1 MKYFHLN
8 ITKPSYHTR
17 KSQFNKR
24 SCMQNQHTDKS
35 LFRKQQE
42 LVAMSTLHSLNNE
55 QYEESASNR
64 QHNNYIQPSCSTN
77 RIVVHCTSICTLCAI
92 WGLLGYCFQYYV
104 LPYISIVS
112 SNTKNILEGSENGT
126 TCSVWNHSP
135 YQQAKCAIISHCS
148 YLVSHFINSM
158 YMDIQRMQ
166 SVSTGLA
173 YLFSAVCGFYFFL
186 ERFRKSF
193 LLPLYNINMKLYS
206 KIVNT
211 YENPYLPFNYIENAM
226 NAVN

>member
-1 MKYFHLN
+1 
-8 ITKPSYHTR
+8 
-17 KSQFNKR
+17 
-24 SCMQNQHTDKS
+24 MQNQHTDKS

-55 QYEESASNR
+55 QHEESDSNRQHEESDSNRQHEESDSNR
-64 QHNNYIQPSCSTN
+64 QHNHHIHSLLSAN
-77 RIVVHCTSICTLCAI
+77 RIVVRCISICTFCAI
-92 WGLLGYCFQYYV
+92 WGLLVIFFQYYV

-126 TCSVWNHSP
+126 MCSVWNHSP

-148 YLVSHFINSM
+148 YMVSHFINSM

-166 SVSTGLA
+166 SVPTVLA
-173 YLFSAVCGFYFFL
+173 CIFSAGHGLWFFY
-186 ERFRKSF
+186 ERFQTSF
-193 LLPLYNINMKLYS
+193 LLPLFNINMKLF
-206 KIVNT
+206 KIIVAT